1 MLKKGSLI
9 CDARQEVTGAPGRVV
24 PGNLEG
30 IWSCGRHLGTGR
42 GARKS
47 DRATAEYHVL
57 FCGAFP
63 SFLHASVPPPRH
75 HDASHLCLIGPAP
88 SAVHISWLLPPPA
101 RVSLRARPDS
111 NQPRLPLT
119 L

>member
-1 MLKKGSLI
+1 MKQGGKRVVLKKGSLI

-57 FCGAFP
+57 FCGVFP
-63 SFLHASVPPPRH
+63 SFLLAMGLFFLV
-75 HDASHLCLIGPAP
+75 
-88 SAVHISWLLPPPA
+88 VTMMLPTC
-101 RVSLRARPDS
+101 V
-111 NQPRLPLT
+111 
-119 L
+119 